1 MAEDAV
7 VDDIVDELIKMLHEV
22 YAVAADRGGYDDY
35 DDYEWGEVMD
45 RAQLLLRKHGVEV

>member
-7 VDDIVDELIKMLHEV
+7 VDNIVDELVSMLHEV
-22 YAVAADRGGYDDY
+22 YAVAADRGGY